1 MSIVLVFLLSF
12 FGASLDD
19 GNGFDPLGGPRIS
32 STGDEGNG
40 FDPHG

>member
-1 MSIVLVFLLSF
+1 MSIVLVVLLSL

-19 GNGFDPLGGPRIS
+19 GNGLDPNGGPRIS